1 MHKSSYKR
9 PPLISQWSQKL
20 KFIHSEKATF
30 PRNVHLTMYVVSV
43 KNKENISQDVA
54 AFSEYMQHCSY
65 LEFSSPLKKQTN
77 YCTGPDYICT
87 TIYSIKQTETYN

>member
-1 MHKSSYKR
+1 MVTKVKVHTFWEGH
-9 PPLISQWSQKL
+9 ISAKCS
-20 KFIHSEKATF
+20 
-30 PRNVHLTMYVVSV
+30 PYYVVSV

-87 TIYSIKQTETYN
+87 TIYSIKQTETYNWNYNAVSWGK